1 MAARSSPRPPA
12 NSADASA
19 DEGEKTERTYAV
31 EVDGRLHK
39 VKVIGAAAGAAAPA
53 PATKRPPRRERAGGA
68 GGGASGPALASPLQG
83 TILKVAVDEG
93 AEVEEG
99 ALICVI
105 EAMKME
111 NEIAAHRAGK
121 VAALAVRQGAAVN
134 AGDQICT
141 IE

>member
-1 MAARSSPRPPA
+1 
-12 NSADASA
+12 
-19 DEGEKTERTYAV
+19 
-31 EVDGRLHK
+31 
-39 VKVIGAAAGAAAPA
+39 VKVIGTAASENGPA
-53 PATKRPPRRERAGGA
+53 PAVKRPQRRQRAGGGA
-68 GGGASGPALASPLQG
+68 SDASGPALASPLQG

-121 VAALAVRQGAAVN
+121 VGGLAIRQGAAVN

>member
-1 MAARSSPRPPA
+1 MAARV
-12 NSADASA
+12 
-19 DEGEKTERTYAV
+19 G
-31 EVDGRLHK
+31 
-39 VKVIGAAAGAAAPA
+39 
-53 PATKRPPRRERAGGA
+53 RAGR
-68 GGGASGPALASPLQG
+68 ALASPLQG

-121 VAALAVRQGAAVN
+121 VGALAIRQGAAVN

-141 IE
+141 IEQAEPARPSMARTGPERPTCRSRR